1 MFHSNEHYFYEWETI
16 REELMGLSRT
26 KDIKK
31 VELMRKGIELIVSI
45 LDELVEATPLNY
57 KERISFIESNMERHV
72 SLVQLDELFKETKKK
87 IARLRAQ
94 NRNG

>member
-1 MFHSNEHYFYEWETI
+1 MFHSNEHYFYEWEII

-26 KDIKK
+26 KDMKK

-45 LDELVEATPLNY
+45 LDELVEAAPLNY
-57 KERISFIESNMERHV
+57 KERISFIESNLERHV
-72 SLVQLDELFKETKKK
+72 AIVQLDELFKETKKK

-94 NRNG
+94 HRN